1 MGSLS
6 AGTGI
11 VDGPQAPVRYPD
23 RWYGGYVFDLD
34 GTIFLG
40 DELLPGAARL
50 IGALRARGLPVR
62 YLSNNPTKDPAMY
75 ARKLDG
81 LGLPTAAE
89 EIVNTITTTTA
100 WLLANHPQA
109 VLFAIAEA
117 PLVNALLAAGFRLS
131 DDPAQIDI
139 VIASYDR
146 HFDYRKLQ
154 IAFDALWFHRRA
166 FLVQTNPDRFCPMP
180 DGRGEPDCAAITAAI
195 EACTGVTCRQ
205 SFGKPDPTM
214 LATALA
220 GLDVPAEHVL
230 VIGDRLQTD
239 IRMAVAAGLDS
250 AAVLTGEATAADVAQ
265 LAPADAPTWVLDR
278 IDRLVPAAAWDELG
292 WS

>member
-6 AGTGI
+6 ARTGI
-11 VDGPQAPVRYPD
+11 VDGPQAPLHYPD

-40 DELLPGAARL
+40 DRLLPGAARV
-50 IGALRARGLPVR
+50 IGVLRARGVPMR
-62 YLSNNPTKDPAMY
+62 YLSNNPTRDPAMY
-75 ARKLDG
+75 AEKLRG
-81 LGLPTAAE
+81 LGLATAPDE
-89 EIVNTITTTTA
+89 VVNTVTTTTA
-100 WLLANHPQA
+100 WLLANHPGA
-109 VLFAIAEA
+109 VLFPIAEE
-117 PLVNALLAAGFRLS
+117 PLVKALLDAGFRLS
-131 DDPAQIDI
+131 EDPAEIDI

-146 HFDYRKLQ
+146 NFDYRKLQ
-154 IAFDALWFHRRA
+154 IAFDALWFHHRA
-166 FLVQTNPDRFCPMP
+166 FLIQTNPDRFCPMP

-195 EACTGVTCRQ
+195 EACTKVTCRH
-205 SFGKPDPTM
+205 SFGKPDPMM

-230 VIGDRLQTD
+230 VVGDRLQTD

-250 AAVLTGEATAADVAQ
+250 AAVLTGEATAADVAK
-265 LAPADAPTWVLDR
+265 LGPAEAPTWVLDR